1 MRKFNY
7 FCSIILVVTL
17 PLMIVILSSN
27 LILRVSSTYVFHF
40 NDSQVISEVP
50 YNVEGN
56 EFAEA
61 IASYWSSFGDEPFQV
76 YEDNGMFKDEVFEK
90 DEQLA
95 MEKAKY
101 ALNIELAAGVLLLV
115 VSTAIYT
122 YLLKSGFGLA
132 LRNRFKVSIGVTIVL
147 LIAQIVC
154 WFTKGFRL
162 WLYDTLIGVKLHKD
176 SVLALIL
183 GDPSYTT
190 YMLFATI
197 FGAAMLAILTYVH
210 NSVTRPDRIF
220 Y

>member
-27 LILRVSSTYVFHF
+27 LILRVSATYVFHF

-50 YNVEGN
+50 YNVEGT
-56 EFAEA
+56 EFADA
-61 IASYWSSFGDEPFQV
+61 IASYWSSFDDEPFQV
-76 YEDNGMFKDEVFEK
+76 YEDNGLFKDKVFEE
-90 DEQLA
+90 DEQA
-95 MEKAKY
+95 VMEKAKY
-101 ALNIELAAGVLLLV
+101 VLNIELAAGILCLVL
-115 VSTAIYT
+115 STGIYI

-132 LRNRFKVSIGVTIVL
+132 LRNRYKVCTGVTIGLLVL
-147 LIAQIVC
+147 QLVC

-162 WLYDTLIGVKLHKD
+162 WLYDTFIGISLHKD

-183 GDPSYTT
+183 GDPSFKT

-210 NSVTRPDRIF
+210 HSITRPDRMF